1 MVYFYGKRIGRGLK
15 LRFLKENK
23 CFIIYFFLV
32 LQASFILL
40 IQRKNTYFLITYRL
54 MMISNK
60 EGEEILECTKKIL
73 IFIFKLNEN
82 DYENIFAVN

>member
-1 MVYFYGKRIGRGLK
+1 
-15 LRFLKENK
+15 
-23 CFIIYFFLV
+23 
-32 LQASFILL
+32 
-40 IQRKNTYFLITYRL
+40 